1 MSQLNSQD
9 SLLNIS
15 SLSPISLSHPSFS
28 HPPPHPRWSQDF
40 NLKKTVIVS
49 DAKIFSEKQLREFT
63 ATYSTDERWNPF
75 EALTGLINKGSSGSS
90 APSIAPTSV
99 ESALKSTI
107 SLAVLEEKTAAYVAG
122 KINAGAY
129 KKVLEVAFG
138 DKLPSVLPQIKA
150 NLPAGKAKGL

>member
-1 MSQLNSQD
+1 M
-9 SLLNIS
+9 I
-15 SLSPISLSHPSFS
+15 LSGVWRGTLSTWPCSHSNPLTNLHPT
-28 HPPPHPRWSQDF
+28 QDF

-75 EALTGLINKGSSGSS
+75 EALTGLLNKKDSGSS

-138 DKLPSVLPQIKA
+138 DKLAKVLPQIKA
-150 NLPAGKAKGL
+150 NLPPGKAKGL

>member
-1 MSQLNSQD
+1 MMRAFVFLF
-9 SLLNIS
+9 LYF
-15 SLSPISLSHPSFS
+15 FS
-28 HPPPHPRWSQDF
+28 VTAFRPTRQPARFSTELFEDF

-49 DAKIFSEKQLREFT
+49 DAKIFSEKQLREYT

-75 EALTGLINKGSSGSS
+75 EALTGLLNKKDSGSS

-99 ESALKSTI
+99 ESSLKSTI

-138 DKLPSVLPQIKA
+138 DKLAKVLPQIKA
-150 NLPAGKAKGL
+150 NLPPGKAKGL